1 MGRRGLTDDQVW
13 LELRERA
20 RRVSDT
26 HGHTAIPQG
35 MALVRNLKAAVET
48 LGVFPPR
55 ESNPMADLMFRT
67 ETLHDFADYATS
79 AYSVREQIETL
90 IGKRKTLLSI
100 QDVDVTLAF
109 DDAYSEHNETS
120 FNGALYAISNVVR
133 HDIRPDTINTVTNY
147 TMVGDGGAE
156 PSVTVRLG
164 MTGLMS
170 GQGWTDASRNYVGA
184 DGQVELL
191 PLVDDNLISLS
202 RLVNFITTSI
212 HEEFRR
218 TGRR

>member
-20 RRVSDT
+20 RQLNDT
-26 HGHTAIPQG
+26 HGHTSVPQG
-35 MALVRNLKAAVET
+35 MTLVRDLKAAPVT

-55 ESNPMADLMFRT
+55 ESDPLIELMFRT
-67 ETLHDFADYATS
+67 EILHDFANYATS

-90 IGKRKTLLSI
+90 IGKRKTLLSV
-100 QDVDVTLAF
+100 QDSEVICAF
-109 DDAYSEHNETS
+109 DDAFVQHNDIPS
-120 FNGALYAISNVVR
+120 NAALYAISNVVR
-133 HDIRPDTINTVTNY
+133 HDIRPDTINTVTSY
-147 TMVGDGGAE
+147 TMVGSGRAE

-164 MTGLMS
+164 MAGLMS
-170 GQGWTDASRNYVGA
+170 GQGWTDAARNYVGP

-191 PLVDDNLISLS
+191 PLVDYSLMSLS
-202 RLVNFITTSI
+202 RLVNLVTSSI